1 MKITPN
7 ANWMWNYNGDKLG
20 ICMRTDEGRLV
31 SLNTHY
37 RINDLLRLPYSGQAF
52 CCEDAVLLTTYE
64 ESLASIGLNE
74 TGCFD
79 LGINAV
85 ACERFVKP
93 SMPITRFFMTFENNF
108 FYQNGSIVSIY
119 TRSGNAADC
128 LVLEECD
135 IDGMAKLMLLNP
147 SVEVVPGRAIA
158 LGKMIR
164 VNPAALCSFRAF
176 SCERHYRRYA

>member
-1 MKITPN
+1 
-7 ANWMWNYNGDKLG
+7 MWNYNGDRLG
-20 ICMRTDEGRLV
+20 IFLRTDEGRLV

-37 RINDLLRLPYSGQAF
+37 RVNELLNLPYSGQLF
-52 CCEDAVLLTTYE
+52 CCEDARLLTEYE
-64 ESLASIGLNE
+64 ESLYSLGVNE
-74 TGCFD
+74 AGCLD

-108 FYQNGSIVSIY
+108 FYKTGSIVSIY
-119 TRSGNAADC
+119 TKTGNAADC

-135 IDGMAKLMLLNP
+135 YDGMAKLMLLNP
-147 SVEVVPGRAIA
+147 SVEVVEGKHIG